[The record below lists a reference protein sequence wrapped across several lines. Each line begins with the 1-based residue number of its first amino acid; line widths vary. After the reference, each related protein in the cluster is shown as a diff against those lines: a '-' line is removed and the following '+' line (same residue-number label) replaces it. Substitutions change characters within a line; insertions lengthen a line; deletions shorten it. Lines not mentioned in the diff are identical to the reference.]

1 MLYFYKKTLTYN
13 PLEQFEIMDLKSY
26 FYDLLYN
33 FNIEHIFN
41 LLENKLFYLNNNNFN
56 IIIKIKKDISI
67 GKENIFLE
75 PFSSN
80 SIKTNISFFKFEYF
94 FNK

>member
-1 MLYFYKKTLTYN
+1 MCV
-13 PLEQFEIMDLKSY
+13 KSY

-80 SIKTNISFFKFEYF
+80 SINTNISFFKFEYF